1 MSLINRKS
9 QTLIAPCCAALLLD
23 LDESTLRKGLAGT
36 ESLTQV
42 RRGNGKRQRVSFILE
57 EIIRLKTEWI
67 EAAQR
72 KSLKHRQS
80 SLVLVS

>member
-36 ESLTQV
+36 QSLTQV

-72 KSLKHRQS
+72 KSSKHRQS
-80 SLVLVS
+80 SLSLVS